1 MITCQVCGTHM
12 DNGAL
17 FCDACGTALLA
28 NRGGQRIT
36 MPTPSGAL
44 GAHTTPTDQPYARD
58 VVPDDALHDTGAYV
72 APVIIR
78 LTLTT
83 GQSFTLRDKYDYL
96 IGRGD
101 HEDPRLDAN
110 LADAPVDSAT
120 VSRQHFSIR
129 VVRDGVFIK
138 DLDSMNQ
145 TIQNQ
150 ERLQPGQWYP
160 LNTGDILLV
169 GSVALKVSFERP

>member
-1 MITCQVCGTHM
+1 
-12 DNGAL
+12 
-17 FCDACGTALLA
+17 
-28 NRGGQRIT
+28 
-36 MPTPSGAL
+36 MPTPSDAL
-44 GAHTTPTDQPYARD
+44 SAQTTPNDPPYAQGR
-58 VVPDDALHDTGAYV
+58 VPDDALRDTGAYA

-78 LTLTT
+78 LTLAT
-83 GQSFTLRDKYDYL
+83 GQTFTLRGKYDYL

-101 HEDPRLDAN
+101 HDDPHLDAN

-138 DLDSMNQ
+138 DMDSMNQ

-150 ERLQPGQWYP
+150 ERLQPDQWYP

-169 GSVALKVSFERP
+169 GSIALKVSFERP